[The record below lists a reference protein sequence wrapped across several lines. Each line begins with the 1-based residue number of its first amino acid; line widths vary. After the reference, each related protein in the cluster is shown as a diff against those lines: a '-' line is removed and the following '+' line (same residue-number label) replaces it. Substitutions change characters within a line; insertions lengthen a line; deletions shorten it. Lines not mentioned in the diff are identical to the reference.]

1 MKLKDYAK
9 VIRAKFLVLSVL
21 LTFTATSLAIFEGI
35 FNLFHSLLGFLT
47 LLLFHISVNSLNVAR
62 DYRSGIDAETEKTPF
77 SGGSEVLSSE
87 TLGYKSAALVALL
100 SLGLSLPIFTFFSS
114 KFDPWIVSSIF
125 ISAITLVVGYTDIFA
140 KNLLG
145 EISAGI
151 GLGTLPVLSIFFFQK
166 GSFSPS
172 SILVSATMFIPTFNL
187 LLLNEFPDI
196 DVDRRHGRKN
206 IPIVLGKKNAVRI
219 YQLSNLIF
227 TFTIITLVNLELIPF
242 FTAFSTIPALISLK
256 LARDISKNSHS
267 VEIKHMKLNTILTH
281 SIFLL
286 TGLTLVLSSIT

>member
-1 MKLKDYAK
+1 MKLKNYAK

-21 LTFTATSLAIFEGI
+21 ITFTATSLAIFEGV
-35 FNLFHSLLGFLT
+35 FNPFHSLLCFLI
-47 LLLFHISVNSLNVAR
+47 LILFHISVNSLNVAR
-62 DYRSGIDAETEKTPF
+62 DYKSGIDAETEKTPF

-87 TLGYKSAALVALL
+87 TLGYKSAILVALL
-100 SLGLSLPIFTFFSS
+100 SLGLSLPVFAFFSS
-114 KFDPWIVSSIF
+114 KFDPWIVSTLF
-125 ISAITLVVGYTDIFA
+125 LSAITLVLGYTDIFA

-151 GLGTLPVLSIFFFQK
+151 GLGTLPVLSIFFFQE
-166 GSFSPS
+166 GSFSIS
-172 SILVSATMFIPTFNL
+172 SILVSASMFIPTFNL
-187 LLLNEFPDI
+187 LVLNEFPDI

-227 TFTIITLVNLELIPF
+227 TFTIITLVNLEFIPV
-242 FTAFSTIPALISLK
+242 FTAFSTIPAIISLK
-256 LARDISKNSHS
+256 LGRDISKNSHS
-267 VEIKHMKLNTILTH
+267 VEIKHMKSNTILTH

-286 TGLTLVLSSIT
+286 TGLSLTLSSIT